1 MDSSIKY
8 IKKVHKN
15 KEEPLYILVLK
26 NNFKKMIEIEK
37 QRNFEEIQRFF
48 EEKQRIFDEKQ
59 RILEEQKR
67 MIEEDRKI
75 AELQQHSYQLKRI
88 NEMGLDELVNSID
101 FDDKKCTIM

>member
-1 MDSSIKY
+1 MESSIKY

-15 KEEPLYILVLK
+15 REEPLYIWVLK

-67 MIEEDRKI
+67 MIEEDQLI
-75 AELQQHSYQLKRI
+75 VEELKPNKESL
-88 NEMGLDELVNSID
+88 EELVNSLD